1 MTKLVD
7 LIITYPVAVF
17 LISGVLIASVS
28 TIIEEN
34 NRRKRKDN

>member
-7 LIITYPVAVF
+7 LITTYPVAVF
-17 LISGVLIASVS
+17 LMSGLLIAAIS

-34 NRRKRKDN
+34 KRRNKRK

>member
-17 LISGVLIASVS
+17 LITGILIAAVS

-34 NRRKRKDN
+34 NRRKKKKN